1 MQSWV
6 TGIMEQFGYLGIFL
20 MMALENIFPPIP
32 SEIVLPFGG
41 FLSTYT
47 VLTGLGVLTAAT
59 LGSVLGAMVLYG
71 IGLLVDFKRLENI
84 TVRHGKLLRLDMKDI
99 NKTNAW
105 FEKYG
110 YRAVFFCRMIP
121 LVRSLISIPAGMSRM
136 NFPAFIILTLLGT
149 LVWNTLLI
157 SAGVVLGENWEAVL
171 GIMSIYSSVI
181 YIVLAAAI
189 VILIFLYLRRK

>member
-1 MQSWV
+1 
-6 TGIMEQFGYLGIFL
+6 
-20 MMALENIFPPIP
+20 MALENIFPPIP